1 MHKILEQQCEKEHY
15 LEDDLQ
21 AVEDNSTTI
30 IQVHELS
37 KPVPVVGPSGN
48 LAAVSNLCE
57 MRNMPKELR
66 SALVNDKAFTE
77 MG

>member
-1 MHKILEQQCEKEHY
+1 MGKKPHY

-21 AVEDNSTTI
+21 TVKGNSTTI

-37 KPVPVVGPSGN
+37 KPVPVFGPSGN
-48 LAAVSNLCE
+48 LAAVSNICE
-57 MRNMPKELR
+57 MRNMPKKLR
-66 SALVNDKAFTE
+66 SALANDKAFTK